1 MEPITDCI
9 NPECGVCHICNRDHK
24 TSECKENMEH
34 LKSFKHKPLTVAELI
49 KLLEGMPQDLEVAY
63 PKDQDYERIER
74 VFINWDEDDNKIVEL
89 I

>member
-1 MEPITDCI
+1 MESLKNWRCQDCGAEYLV
-9 NPECGVCHICNRDHK
+9 NEFTLTEK
-24 TSECKENMEH
+24 KEMEH

-74 VFINWDEDDNKIVEL
+74 VFINWDEDDNKIVE
-89 I
+89 II